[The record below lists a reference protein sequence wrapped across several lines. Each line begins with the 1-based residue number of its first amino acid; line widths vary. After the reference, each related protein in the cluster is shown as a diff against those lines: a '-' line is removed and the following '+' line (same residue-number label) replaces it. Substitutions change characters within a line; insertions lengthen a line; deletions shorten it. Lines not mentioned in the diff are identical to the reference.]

1 MSAAG
6 FLDADAARRVMRRVR
21 LRGKLQ
27 KAVASGTALL
37 DSLDH
42 LSQVERRRSLALVNR
57 SSMLGEGDV
66 KTRVGDQLVDVV
78 ASQDVR
84 EQELLQGAD
93 LILQLLDTMLDGVR
107 HGLFSIQNRAEP
119 TAADSAAHSQIE
131 SLK

>member
-6 FLDADAARRVMRRVR
+6 FFDADAARRVMRRVR

-57 SSMLGEGDV
+57 SSMLSESDV
-66 KTRVGDQLVDVV
+66 ETRVGDQLVDAV

-93 LILQLLDTMLDGVR
+93 LILQLLDAMLDGVR
-107 HGLFSIQNRAEP
+107 HGLFSVQTRPEP

-131 SLK
+131 GLK